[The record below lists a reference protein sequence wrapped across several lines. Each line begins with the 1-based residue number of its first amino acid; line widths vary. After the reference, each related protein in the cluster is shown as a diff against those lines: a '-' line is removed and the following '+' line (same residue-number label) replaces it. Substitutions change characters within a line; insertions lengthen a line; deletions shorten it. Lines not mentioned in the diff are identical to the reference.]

1 MRRLRPLGLLVIA
14 ALAACGRERETP
26 VSVPTSPDAPPA
38 EAVAAASEAR
48 ALWVTRFE
56 YDSPEKIATIMARAK
71 QANFNV
77 VYFQV
82 RGAADAMYRSSIEP
96 CAVSLCGRLGGT
108 PTWDPLATAVAEAH
122 ARGIQ
127 LHAWLN
133 ALTAWGSGSS
143 TTCGLLVESLPG
155 NPRHLLLDRPQWKV
169 KNQAGTFH
177 PCPNGE
183 EYVYFSPGN
192 KGVRTRLAR
201 VSADIVRRYAVDG
214 IHLDRIRYPG
224 TAWSYDSASVRLFG
238 KDPATDPTGW
248 NNFRRSLVDSTVKA
262 VRDSINRVRPSTVLS
277 AAVWG
282 IYTDKWGWNSSQ
294 GFHDYFQHTYPWVR
308 DGYMDVQVPMTYYN
322 IHGTYCGYADWAC
335 LLDDHLQRTQT
346 WAGKHLYIGID
357 AAKGAAEVNRQ
368 INLARAKGAKGMAFY
383 SYSRVESA
391 GLWSTLAS
399 GAFATPATVPA
410 MTWK

>member
-1 MRRLRPLGLLVIA
+1 MRISRPLLLISLA
-14 ALAACGRERETP
+14 LLAACAPDRPEP
-26 VSVPTSPDAPPA
+26 LVPDAPPA
-38 EAVAAASEAR
+38 EAAIAAVSEAR

-56 YDSPEKIATIMARAK
+56 YDSPTKIATIMARAK
-71 QANFNV
+71 SANFNV

-96 CAVSLCGRLGGT
+96 CAVALCGRLGGT
-108 PTWDPLATAVAEAH
+108 PTWDPLAVAVTEAH
-122 ARGIQ
+122 ARGLQ
-127 LHAWLN
+127 LHAWVN

-143 TTCGLLVESLPG
+143 ATCAALTESDPG
-155 NPRHLLLDRPQWKV
+155 NPRHLLLDRPTWKV
-169 KNQAGTFH
+169 KSAAGAFH
-177 PCPNGE
+177 PCPNSE

-224 TAWSYDSASVRLFG
+224 TAWSYDSASLRLFG
-238 KDPATDPTGW
+238 KDPAAYPSDW
-248 NNFRRSLVDSTVKA
+248 NNFRRTLVDSTVKA
-262 VRDSINRVRPSTVLS
+262 VRDSIDRVRPAAVLS

-282 IYTDKWGWNSSQ
+282 IYVDRWGWNSSQ
-294 GFHDYFQHTYPWVR
+294 GYHDYFQHTYPWVR
-308 DGYMDVQVPMTYYN
+308 DGYMDVQVPMTYYTIN
-322 IHGTYCGYADWAC
+322 AAPCGYADWAC

-346 WAGKHLYIGID
+346 WTGKHLYIGID
-357 AAKGAAEVNRQ
+357 GGKGAAEINRQ
-368 INLARAKGAKGMAFY
+368 IALARQKGAKGVSLY
-383 SYSRVESA
+383 SFSKLESA

-399 GAFATPATVPA
+399 GAFATPATVPV

>member
-1 MRRLRPLGLLVIA
+1 MRISRPLLLCVLA
-14 ALAACGRERETP
+14 FVAACAPDRP
-26 VSVPTSPDAPPA
+26 QPLVPDAPPA
-38 EAVAAASEAR
+38 EAAIAAVSEAR

-56 YDSPEKIATIMARAK
+56 YDSPTKIATIMARAK
-71 QANFNV
+71 SANFNV

-108 PTWDPLATAVAEAH
+108 PTWDPLAVAVTEAH
-122 ARGIQ
+122 SRGLQ
-127 LHAWLN
+127 LHAWVN

-143 TTCGLLVESLPG
+143 TSCSALVESAPG
-155 NPRHLLLDRPQWKV
+155 NPRHLLLDRPSWKV
-169 KNQAGTFH
+169 KNAAGTFH

-224 TAWSYDSASVRLFG
+224 TAWSYDSASLRLFG
-238 KDPATDPTGW
+238 KDPAAYPSDW
-248 NNFRRSLVDSTVKA
+248 NNFRRTLVDSTVKA
-262 VRDSINRVRPSTVLS
+262 VRDSINRVRPAAVLS
-277 AAVWG
+277 AAIWP
-282 IYTDKWGWNSSQ
+282 IYVDKWGWNSSEGYHQ
-294 GFHDYFQHTYPWVR
+294 YFQHTYPWVR
-308 DGYMDVQVPMTYYN
+308 DGYMDVHVPMTYYS
-322 IHGTYCGYADWAC
+322 IHATYCGFADWAC

-357 AAKGAAEVNRQ
+357 GGKGAAEVNRQ
-368 INLARAKGAKGMAFY
+368 IALARQKGAKGVSFY
-383 SYSRVESA
+383 SYSRLESA

>member
-1 MRRLRPLGLLVIA
+1 MRPLRPTRLLLLVPLF
-14 ALAACGRERETP
+14 LAACGRDVATP
-26 VSVPTSPDAPPA
+26 VSSD
-38 EAVAAASEAR
+38 EAAAPAVTTSTSEAR

-56 YDSPEKIATIMARAK
+56 YDSPTKIATIMTKAK

-82 RGAADAMYRSSIEP
+82 RGAADAMYRSGIEP
-96 CAVSLCGRLGGT
+96 CAVSLCGKLGGT
-108 PTWDPLATAVAEAH
+108 PTWDPLAVAVQEAH
-122 ARGIQ
+122 SRGIQ

-143 TTCGLLVESLPG
+143 ATCDALVESDPG
-155 NPRHLLLDRPQWKV
+155 NPRHLLLDRPSWRV
-169 KNQAGTFH
+169 KTQAGVFH

-192 KGVRTRLAR
+192 RGVRTRLAR
-201 VSADIVRRYAVDG
+201 VSADIVRRYSVDG

-224 TAWSYDSASVRLFG
+224 TAWSYDSASMRLFG
-238 KDPATDPTGW
+238 KDPAAYPTEW

-262 VRDSINRVRPSTVLS
+262 VRDSVDLVRPSAVLS

-282 IYTDKWGWNSSQ
+282 IYTDRWGWNSSE

-308 DGYMDVQVPMTYYN
+308 DGYMDVQVPMTYYA
-322 IHGTYCGYADWAC
+322 IHATYCGFADWAR

-357 AAKGAAEVNRQ
+357 AGKGAAEVNRQ
-368 INLARAKGAKGMAFY
+368 IALARTKGAKGMAFY

-391 GLWSTLAS
+391 GLWTTLAS
-399 GAFATPATVPA
+399 GAFAAPATVPA